1 MPAILHSAAEKRALL
16 RRWETTAI
24 SLQEAQAR
32 DLVRYSRRVIWR
44 NWTTREELY
53 EFAQESA
60 QAHPVLVRVDEKR
73 MALYTPRRR

>member
-16 RRWETTAI
+16 RRWATTAI
-24 SLQEAQAR
+24 SLKEAHER

-53 EFAQESA
+53 EFALESA
-60 QAHPVLVRVDEKR
+60 QASPVLVRVDDKR
-73 MALYTPRRR
+73 MALFTPRRK